1 MQPYSETLSVSWN
14 LLQQERPEHQL
25 HVRPITGCNFLYET
39 IPPSLPLLTSAA
51 EIVQQAAE
59 REPVGSEHITSIR
72 QVLEPPADQSAAKLE
87 DDLHVLSQT
96 YAAAGETGRTAAAQ
110 DVAAV
115 VAGDVSASQ
124 GSQRQVQQTL
134 NWLTER
140 YGSDSMNLQQ
150 PLRQAEQDRQ
160 LRRRS
165 ETTSSISSVSLSS
178 GPVSRDQ
185 STSRSVTPQSP
196 QLSPAGHATGQMS
209 AHMASVSIQPDD
221 HILIGSVQQMI
232 ADIVAGRRPGT
243 IQILINNWQQQTG
256 QQDSQSPSSNQ

>member
-14 LLQQERPEHQL
+14 
-25 HVRPITGCNFLYET
+25 PICFSRNDRNISCTSV
-39 IPPSLPLLTSAA
+39 PSLAATSCTKPFRRHCRCSHQPLKSHSR
-51 EIVQQAAE
+51 QQKQNQ
-59 REPVGSEHITSIR
+59 S
-72 QVLEPPADQSAAKLE
+72 DQIISHPSDRYSNRRLINQLPNWKMICISFPKHMQLQE
-87 DDLHVLSQT
+87 K
-96 YAAAGETGRTAAAQ
+96 TGRTAAAQ

-115 VAGDVSASQ
+115 VAGAVAASQ

-150 PLRQAEQDRQ
+150 QLRQAEQDRQ

-165 ETTSSISSVSLSS
+165 ETTSSISSLSLSS

-185 STSRSVTPQSP
+185 FTSRSVTPQSP

-209 AHMASVSIQPDD
+209 AHMASVSIQPEDQ
-221 HILIGSVQQMI
+221 ILIESVQQMI

-243 IQILINNWQQQTG
+243 IRF
-256 QQDSQSPSSNQ
+256 